1 MSDLANYDIFA
12 VDSPSVQR
20 SSFRSSY
27 GPISYIERSGKIP
40 AVFLHGLGGTG
51 NSWIKL
57 TQYLG
62 DEFGL
67 YFVDLLGQGRS
78 AKPDIEYTI
87 AVQVAMI
94 DELVVGL
101 GLEDFSLMGNSYGG
115 WIAMRYTVDRR
126 APSHLILED
135 SAGINR
141 TFGESGSE
149 GRNRFVKMVVRS
161 NPMNT
166 EAIIGNIVKNN
177 SDPKWKMRESDL
189 LALKTKTLI
198 VWGKEDGL
206 IPLEYGKRLREMI
219 PGSNLVEIEKAGHVP
234 HVQFPETVA
243 RILSKFLMT

>member
-1 MSDLANYDIFA
+1 MSDLGNYDIFA
-12 VDSPSVQR
+12 VDLPAVQR
-20 SSFRSSY
+20 ISFRSSY

-40 AVFLHGLGGTG
+40 VVFLHGLGGTG

-78 AKPDIEYTI
+78 AKPEIEYTI
-87 AVQVAMI
+87 AVQAAVIEEM
-94 DELVVGL
+94 VVGL

-115 WIAMRYTVDRR
+115 WIAMRYSVDKR
-126 APSHLILED
+126 APSRLILED

-141 TFGESGSE
+141 TFGESGQES
-149 GRNRFVKMVVRS
+149 RNRFVKMVVRS

-166 EAIIGNIVKNN
+166 EAVIGNIVKNN
-177 SDPKWKMRESDL
+177 SDPKWKMGESDL

-198 VWGKEDGL
+198 IWGKLDEL
-206 IPLEYGKRLREMI
+206 IPLENGKKLREMI
-219 PGSNLVEIEKAGHVP
+219 PGSSLVEIENAGHVP

-243 RILSKFLMT
+243 RILTKFLKT